1 MVNNPDQVIRR
12 RPANQGVAEAGL
24 GVCGLTPLV
33 ITYPAGRHCYMRKL
47 AYLAVFTLLILA
59 AVNAAEQAKP
69 PGQGADACAVVS
81 RAEIEQALGVKLTD
95 GVKNPALQTP
105 GVVSTCNYQVSGG
118 GQVTIAI
125 RRRPIKYQGTA
136 TVDAKKQGVQQGH
149 IAGLG
154 RDALLT
160 EASAGETSIENLS
173 IFRGDYD
180 FITVT
185 FMGSSPVKPISA
197 AIEKVGRMVL
207 DGWK

>member
-1 MVNNPDQVIRR
+1 
-12 RPANQGVAEAGL
+12 
-24 GVCGLTPLV
+24 
-33 ITYPAGRHCYMRKL
+33 MRKL
-47 AYLAVFTLLILA
+47 AYLAVFALLLLA
-59 AVNAAEQAKP
+59 TVNAAEQAKP

-81 RAEIEQALGVKLTD
+81 RAGIEQALGVKLTD